1 MNASARAGAWSPVMA
16 GDAGARQRM
25 TGKRTVVAEV
35 WALTREYV
43 ARVYLAFARRVWRR
57 LPPGWPRSRAALA
70 AGSHL
75 HRLVLRYQPREQNHS
90 TFFFR
95 NRAELALLT
104 GVLDAFPRG
113 ARLTLAILGCSK
125 GAEVYSFAWAIRS
138 ARPDLQLALS
148 AVDISQDVLDFAQ
161 QGTYWRGG
169 RRDAVDGESDDLS
182 RRSVEDAE
190 AEDAAARD
198 VAAGTDRDQPVSI
211 FDRVTPEEM
220 AGMFDL
226 SGDQAMVK
234 PWLKDGIVWRRGDAG
249 GAQFARR
256 LGGQDIVVANR
267 FLCHM
272 KPAAAERCLRA
283 IARLVKPGGYLFVSG
298 VDLDVRARVAHDRG
312 WTPITDRLEGVHDGD
327 RSLLEGWPLEYWSIE
342 PFQATHPDRDVRY
355 ASVFNVGKP

>member
-1 MNASARAGAWSPVMA
+1 MNTSARADAWSPVIA
-16 GDAGARQRM
+16 GDVGARQRM
-25 TGKRTVVAEV
+25 TGKWTVVAEV

-57 LPPGWPRSRAALA
+57 LPAGWQRSRAALA
-70 AGSHL
+70 VGSHL

-104 GVLDAFPRG
+104 RVLDAFPRG
-113 ARLTLAILGCSK
+113 ARLDLALLGCSK

-138 ARPDLQLALS
+138 ARPDLQRALS
-148 AVDISQDVLDFAQ
+148 AVDISPDVLDFAQ

-169 RRDAVDGESDDLS
+169 RRDAIDGESDDL
-182 RRSVEDAE
+182 
-190 AEDAAARD
+190 
-198 VAAGTDRDQPVSI
+198 AAGTDRDQSVSI

-226 SGDQAMVK
+226 SGDQATVK
-234 PWLKDGIVWRRGDAG
+234 PWLKDGIVWRCGDAG
-249 GAQFARR
+249 NAQFARR
-256 LGGQDIVVANR
+256 LGRQDIVVANR
-267 FLCHM
+267 FLCHL
-272 KPAAAERCLRA
+272 KPAAAEQCLRA

-298 VDLDVRARVAHDRG
+298 VDLDVRARVAHDSG
-312 WTPITDRLEGVHDGD
+312 WTPITDLLEGVHDGD

-355 ASVFNVGKP
+355 ASVFNVGKPEQVRP